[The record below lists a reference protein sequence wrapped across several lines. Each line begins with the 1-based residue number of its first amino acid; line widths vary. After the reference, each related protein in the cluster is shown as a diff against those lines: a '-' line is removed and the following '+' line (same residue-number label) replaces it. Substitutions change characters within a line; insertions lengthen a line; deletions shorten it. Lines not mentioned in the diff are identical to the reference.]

1 MKQILNLILAVLSLL
16 FIFLMGLIP
25 FAIIYL
31 ISDILRVLL
40 FNVFRY
46 RRKVVTSNLKMAFP
60 ELGNKELNQLVRLSY
75 KNLMDVIVESF
86 KAFTMTRRQIINRHK
101 ILNPELIVT
110 YFESGRSVISL
121 PGHYGNWEWGSLSPA
136 LQLNY
141 PIVTFYKPLSNPW
154 ADRFIKWNR
163 ARYGTI
169 LASIY
174 RTTETFSERKR
185 LVTAY
190 VMAAD
195 QSPSNPDRAY
205 WVNFL
210 GLETAFLH
218 GPEKHA
224 RNYNLPVV
232 FVDIQ
237 RVKRGHYTMFFSLI
251 ADNPAEMKEK
261 EITQAYARHLESAI
275 LKQPENWLWSH
286 RRWKLKR

>member
-1 MKQILNLILAVLSLL
+1 MKHILHLFFTLV
-16 FIFLMGLIP
+16 FIFFVLLIGIIP
-25 FAIIYL
+25 FPLLYL
-31 ISDILRVLL
+31 FSDLLRVLL
-40 FNVFRY
+40 FKVFRY
-46 RRKVVTSNLKMAFP
+46 RKDVVTSNLKKAFP
-60 ELGNKELNQLVRLSY
+60 ELEKNQRDRLVGLTY
-75 KNLMDVIVESF
+75 KNLTDVLVEGL
-86 KAFTMTRRQIINRHK
+86 KGFTMTHKQAIKRHK
-101 ILNPELIVT
+101 ILNPELISPF
-110 YFESGRSVISL
+110 YESGRSVIGL
-121 PGHYGNWEWGSLSPA
+121 PCHYGNWEWGSLSTA
-136 LQLNY
+136 LQVDY
-141 PIVTFYKPLSNPW
+141 PVIAFYKPLSNPW
-154 ADRFIKWNR
+154 IDRFLKWSR
-163 ARYGTI
+163 ARFGTA

-174 RTTETFSERKR
+174 ETSNTFKQREG
-185 LVTAY
+185 VPTAY
-190 VMAAD
+190 IMAAD

-251 ADNPAEMKEK
+251 TDNPTEMKEK

-286 RRWKLKR
+286 RRWKL